1 MKKTIHTYIH
11 YTCMHAY
18 IHTYRH
24 TDIHTYNSSALVN
37 LKDDVL
43 KFMKVVNNTYEA
55 IFNRVWT
62 IIYIY
67 IILYIL
73 YIVPMADNKL
83 DMRIC

>member
-1 MKKTIHTYIH
+1 MHTYI
-11 YTCMHAY
+11 
-18 IHTYRH
+18 H

-62 IIYIY
+62 IIYIS

>member
-1 MKKTIHTYIH
+1 MKKQYIHTYIH
-11 YTCMHAY
+11 YTCMHAC

-67 IILYIL
+67 I
-73 YIVPMADNKL
+73 
-83 DMRIC
+83 

>member
-1 MKKTIHTYIH
+1 
-11 YTCMHAY
+11 MHAY
-18 IHTYRH
+18 IHT
-24 TDIHTYNSSALVN
+24 DIQTYNSSALVN

-62 IIYIY
+62 IIYI
-67 IILYIL
+67 ILYIL